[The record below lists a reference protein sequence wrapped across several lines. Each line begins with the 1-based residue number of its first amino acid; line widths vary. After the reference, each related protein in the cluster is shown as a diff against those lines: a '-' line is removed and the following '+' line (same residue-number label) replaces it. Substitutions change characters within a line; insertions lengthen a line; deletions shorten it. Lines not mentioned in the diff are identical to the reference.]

1 MANVSTTTADVVV
14 VGGGGTGLAAAI
26 EARSLGRSVILL
38 EKNPRVGGTTAWSVG
53 SITATNTPHQL
64 AAGIQDAPAHHAED
78 MVRFIGH
85 DPRFAN
91 GVAAP
96 AESAALRRLLADNS
110 PDTIRWLMDKGVVFF
125 GPMPELPHRKPR
137 MHNIVPNSRAYI
149 YHLERHARKTGV
161 DIRVNARAQR
171 LVRDDRRVI
180 GVECS
185 GADGTLTQYLTR
197 GVVVLAS
204 GDYSANP
211 EMKAQYISE
220 QAARIG
226 PINPTSTGDGQRMAT
241 EIGAR
246 VLNGHLS
253 FYSLRFPAPAQ
264 RPLVQRIPP
273 WPVVT
278 RSIVWALKHLP
289 QWLLRPVVLGY
300 VTTFLVPETKMFN
313 EGAIFVN
320 KAGQRFT
327 DELDKPDMALL
338 DQPGQCAFAI
348 MDDAVAHKFS
358 QWPYYISTAPGVA
371 FAYLNDYRRN
381 RPDVYKRADSLPA
394 LAQLLGMPADALMA
408 TVENYN
414 RDIAGKSGGK
424 RPAIGAAPYH
434 ALGPIMNL
442 MGFTDGGLAI
452 NTQLEVLDSNDQP
465 IPGLLAAGSA
475 GQGGLLLLGHGHH
488 LGWGFTSGRLAGRNA
503 AYRVTNDDLPQAN
516 SPAPT
521 SQTSQT

>member
-1 MANVSTTTADVVV
+1 MNASTVWADVVV

-38 EKNPRVGGTTAWSVG
+38 EKNPKVGGTTAWSVG

-64 AAGIQDAPAHHAED
+64 AAGILDTPEHHAED
-78 MVRFIGH
+78 MQRFIAH
-85 DPRFAN
+85 DPRF
-91 GVAAP
+91 GVHGSPAP

-110 PDTIRWLMDKGVVFF
+110 PDTIRWLMEKGVVFF

-149 YHLERHARKTGV
+149 YHLERRARK
-161 DIRVNARAQR
+161 
-171 LVRDDRRVI
+171 I
-180 GVECS
+180 GVELRVNSRALRFVRDGKRVTGVEC
-185 GADGTLTQYLTR
+185 AAPDGTLTRYLAR
-197 GVVVLAS
+197 GGVVLAS
-204 GDYSANP
+204 GDYAANA
-211 EMKAQYISE
+211 EMKAKYISE

-241 EIGAR
+241 DIGAR

-273 WPVVT
+273 WPIVT
-278 RSIVWALKHLP
+278 RSIVWALKNLP

-300 VTTFLVPETKMFN
+300 VTTFLVPEVKMFS

-320 KAGQRFT
+320 KAGMRFV
-327 DELDKPDMALL
+327 DELEKPDMALL
-338 DQPGQCAFAI
+338 DQPDQCGWAI
-348 MDDAVAHKFS
+348 MDDAVARKFS
-358 QWPYYISTAPGVA
+358 RWPYYISTAPGVA
-371 FAYLNDYRRN
+371 FAYLDDYRRN

-394 LAQLLGMPADALMA
+394 LARLLGMPAEALTA
-408 TVENYN
+408 TVETYN
-414 RDIAGKSGGK
+414 REVAGKSAG
-424 RPAIGAAPYH
+424 RRAPIGAGPYH

-452 NTQLEVLDSNDQP
+452 NTRLEVLDANDQP

-488 LGWGFTSGRLAGRNA
+488 LGWGFTSGRLAGRRA
-503 AYRVTNDDLPQAN
+503 ACMATTEDLPEATQ
-516 SPAPT
+516 PAAK
-521 SQTSQT
+521 

>member
-1 MANVSTTTADVVV
+1 MNENPARADVVV
-14 VGGGGTGLAAAI
+14 IGGGGTGLAAAI
-26 EARSLGRSVILL
+26 EARTLGRSVILL

-64 AAGIQDAPAHHAED
+64 AAGILDSPAHHAED
-78 MVRFIGH
+78 MPRFAAH
-85 DPRFAN
+85 DPRFGVH

-96 AESAALRRLLADNS
+96 EESEPLRRLLADNS
-110 PDTIRWLMDKGVVFF
+110 PDTIRWLMEKGVVFF

-149 YHLERHARKTGV
+149 YHLERRARKIGV
-161 DIRVNARAQR
+161 DIRVNVRAQR
-171 LVRDDRRVI
+171 FVREGNRVT
-180 GVECS
+180 GVECT
-185 GADGTLTQYLTR
+185 GADGTVTQFLAR
-197 GVVVLAS
+197 GGVVLAS

-211 EMKAQYISE
+211 EMKAKYISE

-273 WPVVT
+273 WPIVT

-289 QWLLRPVVLGY
+289 PWLLRPVVLGY
-300 VTTFLVPETKMFN
+300 VTTFLVPELKMFS

-320 KAGQRFT
+320 KAGQRFV
-327 DELDKPDMALL
+327 DELEKPDMALL
-338 DQPGQCAFAI
+338 DQPDQCAYAL
-348 MDDAVAHKFS
+348 MDDAVARKFS
-358 QWPYYISTAPGVA
+358 SWPYYISTAPGVA
-371 FAYLNDYRRN
+371 FAYLNDYQRN
-381 RPDVYKRADSLPA
+381 RPDVYKQANSLPE
-394 LAQLLGMPADALMA
+394 LARLLDMPADALVT
-408 TVENYN
+408 TVEKYN
-414 RDIAGKSGGK
+414 RDVAAKSSGS
-424 RPAIGAAPYH
+424 RPAVGAGPYH

-452 NTQLEVLDSNDQP
+452 NTRLEVLDSNNQP
-465 IPGLLAAGSA
+465 IPGLFAAGSA

-503 AYRVTNDDLPQAN
+503 AFMVTSADLPEA
-516 SPAPT
+516 SKPAG
-521 SQTSQT
+521 

>member
-1 MANVSTTTADVVV
+1 MKTESADVVV
-14 VGGGGTGLAAAI
+14 IGGGGTGLAAAI

-38 EKNPRVGGTTAWSVG
+38 EKNPKVGGTTAWSVG

-64 AAGIQDAPAHHAED
+64 AAGIQDSPAHHSED
-78 MVRFIGH
+78 MGRFVGH

-91 GVAAP
+91 GVSAP
-96 AESAALRRLLADNS
+96 TEIEELRRLLADNS
-110 PDTIRWLMDKGVVFF
+110 PDTIRWLMEKGVVFF

-149 YHLERHARKTGV
+149 YHLERRALKIGV

-171 LVRDDRRVI
+171 FVREGNRVT
-180 GVECS
+180 GVECAD
-185 GADGTLTQYLTR
+185 ADGALTQYLTR
-197 GVVVLAS
+197 GAVVLAS

-273 WPVVT
+273 WPMVT
-278 RSIVWALKHLP
+278 KSIVWALKNLP

-320 KAGQRFT
+320 QAGQRFV

-338 DQPGQCAFAI
+338 DQPGQCAWAI
-348 MDDAVAHKFS
+348 MDDAVARKFS

-381 RPDVYKRADSLPA
+381 RPDVYKCADSLPA
-394 LAQLLGMPADALMA
+394 LAAALGMPADALTT
-408 TVENYN
+408 TVETYN
-414 RDIAGKSGGK
+414 RDVAGKSGSN
-424 RPAIGAAPYH
+424 RAAIGAGPYH

-452 NTQLEVLDSNDQP
+452 NTKLEVLDANNQP

-503 AYRVTNDDLPQAN
+503 AYLVTNTDLPEAAK
-516 SPAPT
+516 SGV
-521 SQTSQT
+521 